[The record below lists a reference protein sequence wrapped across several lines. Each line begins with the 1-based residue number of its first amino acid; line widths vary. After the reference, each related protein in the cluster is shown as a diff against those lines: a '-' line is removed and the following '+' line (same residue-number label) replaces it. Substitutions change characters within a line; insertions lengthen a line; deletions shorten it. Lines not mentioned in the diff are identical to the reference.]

1 MNLKPRFIFFIL
13 IIFWTVLFSC
23 KDSQTGLV
31 NVTLPPSKYAAEY
44 QKASILLQN
53 NKPLEA
59 ISVYKDLCRI
69 EDDSLKTYSYMAL
82 GSAYLIS
89 NDYQN
94 AFESYNKSIRLNSKN
109 AESYVGLGSISY
121 KLQDYKKAT
130 TYYNLAKNINPNSS
144 NSYWGLALSYDKL
157 NINDSAKANA
167 KRFIE
172 LEPDSKYR
180 SAIEQILQK

>member
-1 MNLKPRFIFFIL
+1 
-13 IIFWTVLFSC
+13 
-23 KDSQTGLV
+23 
-31 NVTLPPSKYAAEY
+31 
-44 QKASILLQN
+44 
-53 NKPLEA
+53 
-59 ISVYKDLCRI
+59 
-69 EDDSLKTYSYMAL
+69 MAL

-121 KLQDYKKAT
+121 KLQDYKKAI

-144 NSYWGLALSYDKL
+144 NSYWGLALSYDNL
-157 NINDSAKANA
+157 NIKDSAKAKA